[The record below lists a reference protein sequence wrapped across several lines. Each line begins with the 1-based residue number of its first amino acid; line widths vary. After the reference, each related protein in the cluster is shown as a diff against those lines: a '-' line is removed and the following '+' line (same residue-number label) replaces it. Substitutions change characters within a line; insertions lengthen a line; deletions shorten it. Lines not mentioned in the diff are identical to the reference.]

1 MDASI
6 PQPSAT
12 GAGPTR
18 PGSPFLTT
26 VQAADYLGL
35 SPRTLEKMR
44 VLGGGP
50 HYRKHGRYVRYHIDD
65 LNAWSSSHTHD
76 STSDGAAALSP
87 PGRRGRRRRPRRPR
101 SDAPPGRPPKGNGNG
116 HKPS

>member
-6 PQPSAT
+6 FPPSAT
-12 GAGPTR
+12 AGPAR

-26 VQAADYLGL
+26 VQAADYVGL

-50 HYRKHGRYVRYHIDD
+50 RYRKHGRYVRYHIDD
-65 LNAWSSSHTHD
+65 LNAWSSSRTHD
-76 STSDGAAALSP
+76 STSDGAATAP
-87 PGRRGRRRRPRRPR
+87 PTRRPGRRRRPPSRDASPR
-101 SDAPPGRPPKGNGNG
+101 SPKGNGNGNG

>member
-1 MDASI
+1 MDAPIS
-6 PQPSAT
+6 QPSMT

-26 VQAADYLGL
+26 VQAADYVGL

-50 HYRKHGRYVRYHIDD
+50 RYRKHGRYVRYHIDD
-65 LNAWSSSHTHD
+65 LNAWSSSRTHD
-76 STSDGAAALSP
+76 STSDGAAAMPLIV
-87 PGRRGRRRRPRRPR
+87 RRGRRRRPRRPR
-101 SDAPPGRPPKGNGNG
+101 GDAPPGRSAKGNGNG

>member
-6 PQPSAT
+6 SQPSAT

-26 VQAADYLGL
+26 VQAADFLGL

-50 HYRKHGRYVRYHIDD
+50 RYRKHGRYVRYHIDD
-65 LNAWSSSHTHD
+65 LNAWSSSRTHD
-76 STSDGAAALSP
+76 STSDGTAPVP
-87 PGRRGRRRRPRRPR
+87 PTGRRGRRPR
-101 SDAPPGRPPKGNGNG
+101 SPQPRNVPPGRPPKDNSNG

>member
-6 PQPSAT
+6 AQSSGP
-12 GAGPTR
+12 AGPTK

-26 VQAADYLGL
+26 VQAADYVGL

-50 HYRKHGRYVRYHIDD
+50 RYRKHGRYVRYHIDD
-65 LNAWSSSHTHD
+65 LNAWSSSRTHD
-76 STSDGAAALSP
+76 STSDGAVAVPST
-87 PGRRGRRRRPRRPR
+87 GRRGRRRRPPRPR
-101 SDAPPGRPPKGNGNG
+101 SDAPSGWLPKGSGNG
-116 HKPS
+116 HQPS